1 MQGLGDQLFQII
13 ICLFLIVL
21 IIIFPGVAHDGVDMG
36 LALFMESLF
45 PYLLPILIL
54 SNWLSML
61 LAENRNKFLL
71 YGRSYF
77 LSAIGGYPTGAI
89 IISQLLKTNQVSQK
103 EASILLP
110 ILHHPNPLFILGF
123 VSLELLHDTSFG
135 IRYLIVLHSIS
146 FLFLI
151 ITFFIFP
158 KGDTQHSSVKIIS
171 PFTTAIK
178 ETIHPITI
186 VATTIIFFSTINVII
201 THFIRH
207 YFETMPS
214 FLQLILSSSLEITN
228 GIFTAYQ
235 SLPSDAII
243 LFLVFYLTTQSL
255 SIHIQVY
262 VIAKEQMIPMAPYI
276 LLRITF
282 SVLVPIGYFLFFK

>member
-1 MQGLGDQLFQII
+1 MQGLGDHLFQIL

-21 IIIFPGVAHDGVDMG
+21 IIIFPGVAHEGVDMG
-36 LALFMESLF
+36 LALFAESLF

-61 LAENRNKFLL
+61 LAANRNKLLL

-89 IISQLLKTNQVSQK
+89 IISQLLKTNQVSRK

-123 VSLELLHDTSFG
+123 VSLELLNDTTFG

-146 FLFLI
+146 LLFLI
-151 ITFFIFP
+151 ITYFRFP
-158 KGDTQHSSVKIIS
+158 KGEIQTSSVKIIS
-171 PFTTAIK
+171 PFTKAIK
-178 ETIHPITI
+178 DTIHPITI
-186 VATTIIFFSTINVII
+186 VATTIIFFSTINII
-201 THFIRH
+201 LTHFTNN
-207 YFETMPS
+207 YFESIPKI
-214 FLQLILSSSLEITN
+214 FQLLLTSSLEITN
-228 GIFTAYQ
+228 GIFTGYQ
-235 SLPSDAII
+235 LLSLETFV
-243 LFLVFYLTTQSL
+243 LFLIFYLTIQSL

-262 VIAKEQMIPMAPYI
+262 VIAKEQMIPMTPYI
-276 LLRITF
+276 LLRITI
-282 SVLVPIGYFLFFK
+282 SILVPIVYLLIFL

>member
-1 MQGLGDQLFQII
+1 M
-13 ICLFLIVL
+13 L

-36 LALFMESLF
+36 LALFAESLF

-61 LAENRNKFLL
+61 LAENRNKVLL

-89 IISQLLKTNQVSQK
+89 IISQLLKTKQVSRK
-103 EASILLP
+103 EASFLLP

-135 IRYLIVLHSIS
+135 IRYLIILHSIS
-146 FLFLI
+146 FLCLI
-151 ITFFIFP
+151 ITYFLFP
-158 KGDTQHSSVKIIS
+158 KGQTQNSSVKIIS

-178 ETIHPITI
+178 ETIQPIFI
-186 VATTIIFFSTINVII
+186 VATTIIFFSTINVIL
-201 THFIRH
+201 THFISH
-207 YFETMPS
+207 YFETIPTI
-214 FLQLILSSSLEITN
+214 FQLILTGSLEITN
-228 GIFTAYQ
+228 GIFTGYQ
-235 SLPSDAII
+235 LLSFDVFI
-243 LFLVFYLTTQSL
+243 LFLVFYLTIQSL

-262 VIAKEQMIPMAPYI
+262 VIAKEQMIPMTPYI
-276 LLRITF
+276 LLRITL
-282 SVLVPIGYFLFFK
+282 SLIVPLVYFLIFT

>member
-1 MQGLGDQLFQII
+1 M
-13 ICLFLIVL
+13 L

-36 LALFMESLF
+36 LALFAESLF

-61 LAENRNKFLL
+61 LAENRNKLLL

-77 LSAIGGYPTGAI
+77 LSAVGGYPTGAI
-89 IISQLLKTNQVSQK
+89 IINQLLKTNQVSKK
-103 EASILLP
+103 EASLLLP

-146 FLFLI
+146 FLFLV
-151 ITFFIFP
+151 ITYFIFP
-158 KGDTQHSSVKIIS
+158 KGDIQHSSVKIVS

-178 ETIHPITI
+178 DTIQPITI

-201 THFIRH
+201 SHFISH
-207 YFETMPS
+207 YFETIPS
-214 FLQLILSSSLEITN
+214 LLQLILSSSLEITN

-235 SLPSDAII
+235 FLPIDALT

-262 VIAKEQMIPMAPYI
+262 VIAKEQMISMIPYI

-282 SVLVPIGYFLFFK
+282 SILVPITYFIFFT

>member
-1 MQGLGDQLFQII
+1 M
-13 ICLFLIVL
+13 L

-36 LALFMESLF
+36 LALFAESLF

-61 LAENRNKFLL
+61 LAENRNKLLL

-77 LSAIGGYPTGAI
+77 LSAVGGYPTGAI
-89 IISQLLKTNQVSQK
+89 IINQLLKTNQISKK
-103 EASILLP
+103 EASLLLP

-146 FLFLI
+146 FLFLV
-151 ITFFIFP
+151 ITYFIFP
-158 KGDTQHSSVKIIS
+158 KGDIQHSSVKIVS

-178 ETIHPITI
+178 DTIQPITI

-201 THFIRH
+201 SHFISH
-207 YFETMPS
+207 YFETIPS
-214 FLQLILSSSLEITN
+214 LLQLILSSSLEITN

-235 SLPSDAII
+235 FLPIDALI

-262 VIAKEQMIPMAPYI
+262 VIAKEQMISMIPYI

-282 SVLVPIGYFLFFK
+282 SILVPITYFIFFT

>member
-1 MQGLGDQLFQII
+1 M
-13 ICLFLIVL
+13 L

-36 LALFMESLF
+36 LALFAESLF

-61 LAENRNKFLL
+61 LAENRNKTFL

-77 LSAIGGYPTGAI
+77 LSAVGGYPTGAI
-89 IISQLLKTNQVSQK
+89 IINQLLKTNQISKK
-103 EASILLP
+103 EASFLLP

-151 ITFFIFP
+151 IAYFIFP
-158 KGDTQHSSVKIIS
+158 KGEIKSSSVKIVS

-201 THFIRH
+201 THFISH

-214 FLQLILSSSLEITN
+214 ILQLVLSSSLEITN

-235 SLPSDAII
+235 FLPIDALI

-262 VIAKEQMIPMAPYI
+262 VIAKEQMISMVPYI

-282 SVLVPIGYFLFFK
+282 SILVPITYYLIFF

>member
-1 MQGLGDQLFQII
+1 M
-13 ICLFLIVL
+13 L

-36 LALFMESLF
+36 LALFAESLF

-61 LAENRNKFLL
+61 LAENRNKLLL
-71 YGRSYF
+71 YSRSYF
-77 LSAIGGYPTGAI
+77 LSAVGGYPTGGI
-89 IISQLLKTNQVSQK
+89 IIKQKKKTNQVSKK
-103 EASILLP
+103 EASLLLP

-146 FLFLI
+146 FLFLV
-151 ITFFIFP
+151 ITYFIFP
-158 KGDTQHSSVKIIS
+158 KGDIQHSSVKIVS

-178 ETIHPITI
+178 DTIQPITI

-201 THFIRH
+201 SHFISH
-207 YFETMPS
+207 YFETIPS
-214 FLQLILSSSLEITN
+214 LLQLILSSSLEITN

-235 SLPSDAII
+235 FLPIDALI

-262 VIAKEQMIPMAPYI
+262 VIAKEQMISMIPYI

-282 SVLVPIGYFLFFK
+282 SILVPITYFVFFT

>member
-1 MQGLGDQLFQII
+1 
-13 ICLFLIVL
+13 VL

-36 LALFMESLF
+36 LALFAESLF

-61 LAENRNKFLL
+61 LAENRNKIFL

-77 LSAIGGYPTGAI
+77 LSAVGGYPTGAI
-89 IISQLLKTNQVSQK
+89 IINQLLKTNQISKK
-103 EASILLP
+103 EASFLLP

-146 FLFLI
+146 FVFLI
-151 ITFFIFP
+151 IAYFIFP
-158 KGDTQHSSVKIIS
+158 KGEIQSSSVKVVS

-201 THFIRH
+201 THFISH

-214 FLQLILSSSLEITN
+214 ILQLVLSSSLEITN

-235 SLPSDAII
+235 FLPIDALI

-262 VIAKEQMIPMAPYI
+262 VIAKEQMISMVPYI

-282 SVLVPIGYFLFFK
+282 SILVPITYYLIFF

>member
-1 MQGLGDQLFQII
+1 M
-13 ICLFLIVL
+13 
-21 IIIFPGVAHDGVDMG
+21 FPGVAHDGVDMG

-61 LAENRNKFLL
+61 LAEKRNKFLL

-89 IISQLLKTNQVSQK
+89 IISQLLKTKQVSQK

-146 FLFLI
+146 ILFLI
-151 ITFFIFP
+151 ITFFLFP
-158 KGDTQHSSVKIIS
+158 KGGTHTPSVQITS

-178 ETIHPITI
+178 DTIHPITI
-186 VATTIIFFSTINVII
+186 VATTIIFFSTINVIV
-201 THFIRH
+201 THFINH
-207 YFETMPS
+207 YIETMPS
-214 FLQLILSSSLEITN
+214 LLQLALSSSLEITN

-235 SLPSDAII
+235 ALPSPDMLS

-262 VIAKEQMIPMAPYI
+262 VIAKEQMISMTPYI
-276 LLRITF
+276 LLRVTF
-282 SVLVPIGYFLFFK
+282 SLLVPIVYFLFFR

>member
-1 MQGLGDQLFQII
+1 MQGLGDHLFQIV

-36 LALFMESLF
+36 LALFAESLF

-61 LAENRNKFLL
+61 LAENRNKVLL

-89 IISQLLKTNQVSQK
+89 IISQLLKTKQVSRK
-103 EASILLP
+103 EASYLLP

-146 FLFLI
+146 FLCLIVMYFL
-151 ITFFIFP
+151 FP
-158 KGDTQHSSVKIIS
+158 KDLTQSSSIKIIS

-186 VATTIIFFSTINVII
+186 VAATIIFFSTVNEIL
-201 THFIRH
+201 THFIGQ
-207 YFETMPS
+207 YFETVPH
-214 FLQLILSSSLEITN
+214 FFQLLLTSSLEITN
-228 GIFTAYQ
+228 GIFTGYQ
-235 SLPSDAII
+235 LLSFDTFI
-243 LFLVFYLTTQSL
+243 LFLVFYLTIQSL

-262 VIAKEQMIPMAPYI
+262 VIAKEQMIPMTPYI
-276 LLRITF
+276 LLRIVL
-282 SVLVPIGYFLFFK
+282 SLLVPLVYFVIFT

>member
-1 MQGLGDQLFQII
+1 MQGLGDHLFQIL

-21 IIIFPGVAHDGVDMG
+21 IIVFPGVAHEGVDMG
-36 LALFMESLF
+36 VALFAESLF

-61 LAENRNKFLL
+61 LASNRNKFLL

-89 IISQLLKTNQVSQK
+89 IISQLLKTNQVSRK

-123 VSLELLHDTSFG
+123 VSLELLNDTTFG
-135 IRYLIVLHSIS
+135 IRYLLVLHSIS
-146 FLFLI
+146 LLFLI
-151 ITFFIFP
+151 ITYFRFP
-158 KGDTQHSSVKIIS
+158 KGDIQSSTVKIIS

-178 ETIHPITI
+178 ETIQPITI
-186 VATTIIFFSTINVII
+186 VATTIIFFSTTNVIL
-201 THFIRH
+201 THFMNH
-207 YFETMPS
+207 NFEAMPHI
-214 FLQLILSSSLEITN
+214 FQLLLTSSLEITN
-228 GIFTAYQ
+228 GIFTGYQ
-235 SLPSDAII
+235 LLSFETFI
-243 LFLVFYLTTQSL
+243 LFLVFYLTIQSL

-262 VIAKEQMIPMAPYI
+262 VIAKEQMIPMMPYI
-276 LLRITF
+276 VLRIVF
-282 SVLVPIGYFLFFK
+282 SLLVPIVYFLIFY

>member
-1 MQGLGDQLFQII
+1 M
-13 ICLFLIVL
+13 L

-36 LALFMESLF
+36 LALFAESLF

-61 LAENRNKFLL
+61 LAENRNKIFL

-77 LSAIGGYPTGAI
+77 LSAVGGYPTGAI
-89 IISQLLKTNQVSQK
+89 IINQLLKTNQISKK
-103 EASILLP
+103 EASFLLP

-146 FLFLI
+146 FVFLI
-151 ITFFIFP
+151 IAYFIFP
-158 KGDTQHSSVKIIS
+158 KGEIQSSSVKVVS

-201 THFIRH
+201 THFISH

-214 FLQLILSSSLEITN
+214 ILQLVLSSSLEITN

-235 SLPSDAII
+235 FLPIDALI

-262 VIAKEQMIPMAPYI
+262 VIAKEQMISMVPYI

-282 SVLVPIGYFLFFK
+282 SILVPITYYLIFF